1 MLQIREAAL
10 EICSFALSGQKTD
23 GMCGERLDEEE
34 ERRRMRKE
42 TNSCREGSK
51 GARV

>member
-1 MLQIREAAL
+1 MLFLGRKLME
-10 EICSFALSGQKTD
+10 
-23 GMCGERLDEEE
+23 GEGGRLDEEE